1 MYWGSLF
8 LNLELN
14 ESLVFVF
21 DTVEQQ
27 HSEKKDKFSFGW
39 LKAVTQTGL
48 KHYSQFILSLVC
60 AKFAQTSCTFRWFLP
75 AYPLHLCWFGNLLP
89 TKFTICVGLVMNSPC
104 LMSTC
109 IWLLNIPLSDRHYA
123 TTMILWNGKPS
134 KSWNTPKASHCILE
148 RTIFQQKWAKNFT
161 SIM

>member
-75 AYPLHLCWFGNLLP
+75 GYTLILCWFGNLLQ
-89 TKFTICVGLVMNSPC
+89 TKFTICVGLVINSPC

-109 IWLLNIPLSDRHYA
+109 IRFLNIPLSDQHYHPLEWKA
-123 TTMILWNGKPS
+123 VLVVEYTESKPLYLRRNNLS
-134 KSWNTPKASHCILE
+134 
-148 RTIFQQKWAKNFT
+148 AKVGLKLYFH
-161 SIM
+161 SVAL